1 MDRKDFYFRQK
12 VTEAELDAAFDETEN
27 AIDRIFTDLGL
38 IGIAFGLDVTQ
49 QVAPNM
55 TVQVSGPGVAYDQL
69 GQRIAIAA
77 TQNVDLAV
85 DEAAVSTTVAAP
97 GNSKILSIFAEFDRV
112 LSDPR
117 VDGNAVT
124 IYYERAESFRLN
136 VAQGAEAVT
145 PVAPPLRGDQ
155 ILLADV
161 TITFGTTQITNGMI
175 STARRELVV
184 SIAGSPHSV
193 SATSFESAIGQVLG
207 FLNDHVTAAA
217 DRHNATAIDYS
228 GGGAWADGSTNP
240 AATVAAQLTKIIADL
255 SPTTASAS
263 GARKIGIEQLAST
276 WQDATTVAAGT
287 LYAMVN
293 SIVGALAS
301 TTASASGARKLG
313 IEALT
318 AWADGTANGATS
330 IYTRVAAIVSSLAAT
345 TAANS
350 GSHKIG
356 IATLGNW
363 ADATTGG
370 AAGTLFSTIAGIVSA
385 LAGSTGTAK
394 VGGAAISSS
403 GIAIAAGT
411 LASQLTALVS
421 VSNQAYALQAAR
433 TEVLF
438 VVQNTKYYET
448 IATGKQ
454 TVVVMGD
461 AGEYAYS
468 TNAGR
473 GTWTQAT
480 AGANGYNMVRY
491 DATNDLFV
499 AVGAAGTIRTS
510 PAGSAPVFT
519 ARTSGTANDL
529 GGIFVGGPI
538 RLIAGGNSGTITTS
552 PDGITWT
559 VRTFGSANY
568 AGVLGGTASLVVA
581 SDGTNVRTST
591 DGITWTAR
599 TLTSGMQVQA
609 IHYNATSGLYIVG
622 GGTNLSSAG
631 RIHTSPDGVTW
642 TLRDSP
648 TDCVLSLANNGNLT
662 VAGCADGLIKYSTD
676 GGITWAKATL
686 PTGIDSAGSMNIRKV
701 VYDSTRGVFIAAGEN
716 GLVLKSV
723 DGIKWVLD
731 RYQSGANG
739 QFLDMIAD
747 ENQVYAVNYGGL
759 GSGWGGTGSYVI
771 GTA

>member
-1 MDRKDFYFRQK
+1 MNRKDFYFRQK

-38 IGIAFGLDVTQ
+38 VGVAFGLDVAQ

-69 GQRIAIAA
+69 GQRIAIAS
-77 TQNVDLAV
+77 TQNVDLSV

-97 GNSKILSIFAEFDRV
+97 GNSKILSIFAEFDRT

-145 PVAPPLRGDQ
+145 PVAPALRPDQ

-161 TITFGTTQITNGMI
+161 TITFGTTQVTNGMI
-175 STARRELVV
+175 SIARREFVV
-184 SIAGSPHSV
+184 SIAGAPHSIA
-193 SATSFESAIGQVLG
+193 ATSFEDAIGQVLT
-207 FLNDHVTAAA
+207 LYNDHVTAAA

-255 SPTTASAS
+255 APTTASAS
-263 GARKIGIEQLAST
+263 GARKIGIEQLAAT
-276 WQDATTVAAGT
+276 WQDASTVAAGT
-287 LYAMVN
+287 LYAMIN
-293 SIVGALAS
+293 SIVSTLAS

-313 IEALT
+313 IEALGT
-318 AWADGTANGATS
+318 WADGTSNGATS
-330 IYTRVAAIVSSLAAT
+330 LYTRLASIVSTLAGT
-345 TAANS
+345 TASAS
-350 GSHKIG
+350 GAHRIG
-356 IATLGNW
+356 IDAIASW
-363 ADATTGG
+363 ADASAFT
-370 AAGTLFSTIAGIVSA
+370 AGTLRATVNKIVA
-385 LAGSTGTAK
+385 DLAASTGTAK
-394 VGGAAISSS
+394 VGGAAISSL

-411 LASQLTALVS
+411 LASQLTALVG

-433 TEVLF
+433 TEVLY
-438 VVQNTKYYET
+438 VVPNSKYYWT
-448 IATGKQ
+448 VATGKQ
-454 TVVVMGD
+454 VVVAMGD

-473 GTWTQAT
+473 GAWTAAT
-480 AGANGYNMVRY
+480 AGASGYNRVRY

-499 AVGAAGTIRTS
+499 AVGAAGTIRT
-510 PAGSAPVFT
+510 APPSSTLTFT
-519 ARTSGTANDL
+519 SRTSGTANNL

-538 RLIAGGNSGTITTS
+538 RLIAGGTSGTITTS
-552 PDGITWT
+552 PDGVTWT

-568 AGVLGGTASLVVA
+568 AGVLGGSNSLVVA

-599 TLTSGMQVQA
+599 TLTSGMTVNA
-609 IHYNATSGLYIVG
+609 IHYNSTSGLYITG
-622 GGTNLSSAG
+622 GGTNLTTAG

-676 GGITWAKATL
+676 GGITWSKATL

-701 VYDSTRGVFIAAGEN
+701 VYESKRGVFIAAGEN
-716 GLVLKSV
+716 GLILKSV
-723 DGIKWVLD
+723 DGVKWVLD
-731 RYQSGANG
+731 RYQSGTNG
-739 QFLDMIAD
+739 QFLDMVAD

-759 GSGWGGTGSYVI
+759 GSGWYGTGSYVV